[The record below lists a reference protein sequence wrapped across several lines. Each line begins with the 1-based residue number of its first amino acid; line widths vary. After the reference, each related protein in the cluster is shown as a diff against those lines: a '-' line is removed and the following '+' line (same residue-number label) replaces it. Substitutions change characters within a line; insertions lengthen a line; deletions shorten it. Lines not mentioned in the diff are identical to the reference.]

1 MSHLWLKASWLKKE
15 VLIRRTGAYLVQLF
29 GKQFSSMG
37 NIFATYNLQQLPTA
51 QIPNTTLLGSEFRC
65 SDTGT
70 CLSEIVSVPFFSD
83 KLLQA
88 NVKRGPFKNSRA
100 WLAAQLQLYIKGAD
114 DPIQYEDSESDS
126 DDELDELTTPEAVKS
141 RANLFIALLP
151 KVFSKEVTEEFVLH
165 HSDLN
170 ETNIMVDHLN
180 HEITGVIDWK
190 SVQTVPLW
198 QACQRFLSSWTP
210 ISCATTSLCPKR
222 TPKTSKAMVHS
233 SPMTR
238 TLRIVINTRRRS
250 CGASFWKKW
259 RVFVQSG

>member
-1 MSHLWLKASWLKKE
+1 
-15 VLIRRTGAYLVQLF
+15 
-29 GKQFSSMG
+29 MG
-37 NIFATYNLQQLPTA
+37 NIYATYNIQQLPA
-51 QIPNTTLLGSEFRC
+51 AKIPNTTLLGPEFRC
-65 SDTGT
+65 SDTGI

-88 NVKRGPFKNSRA
+88 N
-100 WLAAQLQLYIKGAD
+100 LAAQLQLYMKGAD
-114 DPIQYEDSESDS
+114 DPIQYEGSESDS

-141 RANLFIALLP
+141 RANRLIALLP
-151 KVFSKEVTEEFVLH
+151 KVFSKEVAEEFVLH
-165 HSDLN
+165 HGDFN